1 MAARGRGESSGDLMR
16 QYLKEIG
23 SYDLLTVADEV
34 ALAKRIEAGRM
45 ADVELATY
53 RRTLDPERRTELE
66 QISLDGHAAKQRFIQ
81 ANLRLVVSIAKRYQP
96 AGLPLLDLIQEGNLG
111 LMRAVDKFDHRRGFK
126 FSTYATWWIRQ
137 AVSRAIADKSRTIR
151 VPVHM
156 VETVAQV
163 SRATARLVR
172 TLGREPTLEELARE
186 TGVTPARVRDAQ
198 RVAPDPVSLFEQVGD
213 DNAELADFLEDPT
226 AQASFDAAVIA
237 IEREELRAVLATL
250 SEREQRVLELRFGLV
265 GDRPRTLEEVGREF
279 ELTRERIRQIEAK
292 ALAKLRHPAAPPGRE
307 GDGATRRH
315 RPGSSVADGR
325 RGDRPA

>member
-1 MAARGRGESSGDLMR
+1 MAAQGRGEPSGDLMR

-23 SYDLLTVADEV
+23 SYQLLTAADEV
-34 ALAKRIEAGRM
+34 ALAKKIEAGRL
-45 ADVELATY
+45 ADVELAAS
-53 RRTLDPERRTELE
+53 RRTVDPVRRGELE
-66 QISLDGHAAKQRFIQ
+66 DLSLEGHAAKQLFIQ
-81 ANLRLVVSIAKRYQP
+81 SNLRLVVSIAKRYQP

-163 SRATARLVR
+163 SRASARLVR
-172 TLGREPTLEELARE
+172 TLGREPTPEELAVE
-186 TGVTPARVRDAQ
+186 TGLTPERVRDAQ

-213 DNAELADFLEDPT
+213 DNAELADFLEDPN

-237 IEREELRAVLATL
+237 MEREELRAVLATL

-265 GDRPRTLEEVGREF
+265 GDRPRTLEEVGKEF
-279 ELTRERIRQIEAK
+279 HLTRERIRQIEAK
-292 ALAKLRHPAAPPGRE
+292 ALAKLRHPAPPPSR
-307 GDGATRRH
+307 DGGTGSRPQTR
-315 RPGSSVADGR
+315 GSSIGGGR
-325 RGDRPA
+325 GVDRSA

>member
-1 MAARGRGESSGDLMR
+1 MSVRGRGEPSGDLLR

-23 SYDLLTVADEV
+23 SYELLTAADEV
-34 ALAKRIEAGRM
+34 ELAKRIEAGRL
-45 ADVELATY
+45 ADVELAAS
-53 RRTLDPERRTELE
+53 RRTLDGARRDELE
-66 QISLDGHAAKQRFIQ
+66 EVSLDGLAAKERFIQ
-81 ANLRLVVSIAKRYQP
+81 SNLRLVVSIAKRYQP

-172 TLGREPTLEELARE
+172 TLGREPTLEELARD
-186 TGVTPARVRDAQ
+186 TGLTPERVRDAQ

-213 DNAELADFLEDPT
+213 DNAELADFLEDPS

-237 IEREELRAVLATL
+237 IEREELRTVLATL
-250 SEREQRVLELRFGLV
+250 SEREQRILELRFGLV

-279 ELTRERIRQIEAK
+279 QLTRERIRQIEAK
-292 ALAKLRHPAAPPGRE
+292 ALAKLRHPAAPPNRE
-307 GDGATRRH
+307 GDGASRRH
-315 RPGSSVADGR
+315 PPGSSVERGR
-325 RGDRPA
+325 GADRPA

>member
-1 MAARGRGESSGDLMR
+1 MAVRGREPAGDLMR

-23 SYDLLTVADEV
+23 SYELLTAADEV
-34 ALAKRIEAGRM
+34 SLAKRIEAGRM
-45 ADVELATY
+45 ADIELASS
-53 RRTLDPERRTELE
+53 RHMLDDARRTELE
-66 QISLDGHAAKQRFIQ
+66 DVSLDGMAAKERFIQ

-111 LMRAVDKFDHRRGFK
+111 LMRAVDKFDYRRGFK

-163 SRATARLVR
+163 SQATARLVR
-172 TLGREPTLEELARE
+172 TLGREPTADELAEE
-186 TGVTPARVRDAQ
+186 TGLTPERVRDAQ

-213 DNAELADFLEDPT
+213 DNAELADFIEDPN

-279 ELTRERIRQIEAK
+279 RLTRERIRQIEAK
-292 ALAKLRHPAAPPGRE
+292 ALAKLRHPAAP
-307 GDGATRRH
+307 AH
-315 RPGSSVADGR
+315 RDDAEPARPDPPGSSLSPQ
-325 RGDRPA
+325 RGVNRTA

>member
-1 MAARGRGESSGDLMR
+1 MAARGRAESSGDLMR
-16 QYLKEIG
+16 QHLKEIG
-23 SYDLLTVADEV
+23 SYELLTAADEV
-34 ALAKRIEAGRM
+34 ALAKRIEAGRR
-45 ADVELATY
+45 ADVELAASRHMLEES
-53 RRTLDPERRTELE
+53 RRAELE
-66 QISLDGHAAKQRFIQ
+66 ELSLDGHAAKQRFIQ
-81 ANLRLVVSIAKRYQP
+81 SNLRLVVSIAKRYQP

-111 LMRAVDKFDHRRGFK
+111 LMRAVDKFDYRRGFK

-172 TLGREPTLEELARE
+172 VLGREPTLEELAEE
-186 TGVTPARVRDAQ
+186 TGLTPERVRDAQ

-213 DNAELADFLEDPT
+213 DNAELADFLEDPN

-237 IEREELRAVLATL
+237 MEREELRAVLATL

-279 ELTRERIRQIEAK
+279 RLTRERIRQIEAK
-292 ALAKLRHPAAPPGRE
+292 ALAKLRHPASPPHR
-307 GDGATRRH
+307 DGGSPARPQS
-315 RPGSSVADGR
+315 PGSSVGGGR
-325 RGDRPA
+325 GVDRSA

>member
-1 MAARGRGESSGDLMR
+1 MASRGRGEPSGDLMR

-23 SYDLLTVADEV
+23 SYELLTAADEV
-34 ALAKRIEAGRM
+34 ALAKRIEAGRL
-45 ADVELATY
+45 ADLDLAAS
-53 RRTLDPERRTELE
+53 RHTLDNARRSELE
-66 QISLDGHAAKQRFIQ
+66 DVSLDGHAAKERFIQ
-81 ANLRLVVSIAKRYQP
+81 SNLRLVVSIAKRYQP

-172 TLGREPTLEELARE
+172 TLGREPTIEELARE
-186 TGVTPARVRDAQ
+186 TALTPERVRDAQ

-213 DNAELADFLEDPT
+213 DNAELADFLEDPN

-279 ELTRERIRQIEAK
+279 QLTRERIRQIEAK
-292 ALAKLRHPAAPPGRE
+292 ALAKLRHPAAPPNR
-307 GDGATRRH
+307 DGGSGSRPH
-315 RPGSSVADGR
+315 SPGSSVGGGR
-325 RGDRPA
+325 GVDRPA

>member
-1 MAARGRGESSGDLMR
+1 MAARGRGEPSGDLMR

-23 SYDLLTVADEV
+23 SYDLLTAADEV
-34 ALAKRIEAGRM
+34 SLAKLIEAGRL
-45 ADVELATY
+45 ADAELASS
-53 RRTLDPERRTELE
+53 RHTLDPARRRELE
-66 QISLDGHAAKQRFIQ
+66 DVSLEGHAAKQRFIQ
-81 ANLRLVVSIAKRYQP
+81 SNLRLVVSIAKRYQP

-172 TLGREPTLEELARE
+172 TLGREPSIEELATE
-186 TGVTPARVRDAQ
+186 TGLTPERVRDAQ

-213 DNAELADFLEDPT
+213 DNAELADFLEDPN
-226 AQASFDAAVIA
+226 AQASFDAAVVA
-237 IEREELRAVLATL
+237 MEREELRAVLATL
-250 SEREQRVLELRFGLV
+250 SDREQRVLELRFGLV

-279 ELTRERIRQIEAK
+279 QLTRERIRQIEAK
-292 ALAKLRHPAAPPGRE
+292 ALAKLRHPAAPPSR
-307 GDGATRRH
+307 DGSGPPGAH
-315 RPGSSVADGR
+315 PPGSSVGDR
-325 RGDRPA
+325 RGIDRPA